1 MTPDDVLETVQS
13 DLATELSRLG
23 SSKALYAATE
33 GELEADR
40 VLEAAAVAER
50 AAAETFAAW
59 ADDEPDADAREV
71 FASIAADERAH
82 AERVREELDGGAADA
97 AGDTDAGGTTDD
109 VDDLAIPTHLR
120 SIDGTIERAGALLG
134 RILVADESKSQYVG
148 YFVGDAD
155 PQTARVFRELRGDLE
170 GQRDRALDLLAA
182 VCTDEADWEVAT
194 AAAADVVAVAY
205 EEHVETLES
214 LGIDPKPVC

>member
-40 VLEAAAVAER
+40 VLRAAEVAER

-59 ADDEPDADAREV
+59 ADDEPDADAREAFESV
-71 FASIAADERAH
+71 AADERAH
-82 AERVREELDGGAADA
+82 AERVREELDEDVDASAD
-97 AGDTDAGGTTDD
+97 GTDT
-109 VDDLAIPTHLR
+109 DDLAIPTHLR
-120 SIDGTIERAGALLG
+120 SVEETVERAGALLG

-155 PQTARVFRELRGDLE
+155 PQTAGVFRDLRGDLDD
-170 GQRDRALDLLAA
+170 QRERALELLET
-182 VCTDEADWEVAT
+182 VCEDESDWEVAT
-194 AAAADVVAVAY
+194 EAAAAVVRVAY

-214 LGIDPKPVC
+214 LGVDPKPVC

>member
-1 MTPDDVLETVQS
+1 MAPDDVLETVQS

-40 VLEAAAVAER
+40 VLEAAAVAEL

-59 ADDEPDADAREV
+59 AADEPDEDAREV
-71 FASIAADERAH
+71 FESIAADERVH
-82 AERVREELDGGAADA
+82 AERVREELDGDA
-97 AGDTDAGGTTDD
+97 EERWNEEDT
-109 VDDLAIPTHLR
+109 DDLAIPTHLR
-120 SIDGTIERAGALLG
+120 SIDGTVERAGALLG

-155 PQTARVFRELRGDLE
+155 PQTAGVFRELRGDLE
-170 GQRDRALDLLAA
+170 GQRKRALDLLAA
-182 VCTDEADWEVAT
+182 ICTDQADWEVAT
-194 AAAADVVAVAY
+194 EAAADVVAVAY

-214 LGIDPKPVC
+214 LGVDPKPVC